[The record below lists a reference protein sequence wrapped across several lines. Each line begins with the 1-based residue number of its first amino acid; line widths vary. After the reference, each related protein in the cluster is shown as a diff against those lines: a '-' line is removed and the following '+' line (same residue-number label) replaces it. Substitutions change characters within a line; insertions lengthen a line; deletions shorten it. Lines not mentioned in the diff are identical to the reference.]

1 MGEVT
6 GTGVLTA
13 DTLQLVQQGF
23 ADLGATVTQV
33 LSVAIPAA
41 VGVIGISAGANYALG
56 KLRGILGWA

>member
-13 DTLQLVQQGF
+13 ETLQLIQQGF
-23 ADLGATVTQV
+23 ADLGATVKQV
-33 LSVAIPAA
+33 LSVAIPSA